1 MRKINDNELF
11 LLIRI
16 VPLFLLSY
24 FQFLSWKQ
32 SEWWPIFQWS
42 AIITSTMALV
52 IFILHIMELTDIN
65 KKNEENSSK
74 VAVLIHWCMIW
85 AFGFH
90 GFRFIIEVVELII

>member
-1 MRKINDNELF
+1 
-11 LLIRI
+11 
-16 VPLFLLSY
+16 
-24 FQFLSWKQ
+24 
-32 SEWWPIFQWS
+32 
-42 AIITSTMALV
+42 MALV

-90 GFRFIIEVVELII
+90 GFRFIIEVVELIIWKSWWIILELNIQYSLKKMMVTGISEIIKLVNILILTITSF